1 MTGEIAYLIRARYPL
16 ICVVSYEEDRVEKQM
31 AALARERNRHL
42 LIWSVTAGIVKDGQP
57 SVPDMIDP
65 LRTLDYIA
73 SYPGDAIFVLRDFHP
88 YMSEPQVVRRL
99 RDLAHSLKDAYK
111 NVILLSPILEVPLE
125 LEKEIA
131 VIDYPLPGRDELR
144 HLAEEL
150 ARGVPPEK
158 LKFDFSAGIPDAVA
172 DAALGLTYEE
182 ARNVYAKSLVKT
194 GRLDIEEINAE
205 KKQIIRKSKI
215 LEFFRPSEQLGDV
228 GGLEYLKDWLR
239 KRQKAFSA
247 EARAFGLPEPRGLL
261 LIGLPG
267 CGKSLVAKAVG
278 SLWQL
283 PLLRLDVGKI
293 FAGLVGS
300 SEENMRTAIKTAESI
315 APCILWLDELEK
327 GFSGTQSSG
336 FSDGGTT
343 ARVFGSF
350 VTWLQEKTAPVFV
363 IATAN
368 QVTLLPPE
376 LLRKGR
382 FDEIFFVDLPDA
394 GERREIFSIHVTKRK
409 READAFD
416 LDALARISDGFSGS
430 EIEQAVI
437 SALYDAFDLG
447 RDVASD
453 DIRQALTET
462 VPLSRTMEHELQ
474 AIRNWAQSRARA
486 ANARSSGEPAPGGK
500 IEI

>member
-1 MTGEIAYLIRARYPL
+1 MIADIEYLIRARYPL
-16 ICVVSYEEDRVEKQM
+16 ISVVSYEEERVERELS
-31 AALARERNRHL
+31 AFARVRRKHL
-42 LIWSVTAGIVKDGQP
+42 LVWSVTSGLVKDGQP
-57 SVPDMIDP
+57 AVPDLTDP
-65 LRTLDYIA
+65 IRTLEYVSGYA
-73 SYPGDAIFVLRDFHP
+73 GDAIFVLRDFHP
-88 YMSEPQVVRRL
+88 YMNDPQVVRKL
-99 RDLAHSLKDAYK
+99 RDLAHTLKDAYK
-111 NVILLSPILEVPLE
+111 NVILLSPILEVPVE

-131 VIDYPLPGRDELR
+131 VVDFPLPGREELR
-144 HLAEEL
+144 ELALEI

-158 LKFDFSAGIPDAVA
+158 LKFDLGGGISDAVA
-172 DAALGLTYEE
+172 DAALGLTAEE
-182 ARNVYAKSLVKT
+182 ARNVYSKSLVKT
-194 GRLDIEEINAE
+194 GRLDVDEINAE

-215 LEFFRPSEQLGDV
+215 LEFFQPSEQLGDV
-228 GGLEYLKDWLR
+228 GGLDYLKDWLR
-239 KRQKAFSA
+239 KRQKAFSK
-247 EARAFGLPEPRGLL
+247 EAREFGLPEPRGLL

-300 SEENMRTAIKTAESI
+300 SEENMRNAIKTAESI

-327 GFSGTQSSG
+327 GFSGSQSSS
-336 FSDGGTT
+336 FSDAGTT

-394 GERREIFSIHVTKRK
+394 REREEIFRIHVHKR
-409 READAFD
+409 RRDTQRFD
-416 LDALARISDGFSGS
+416 LGALARQSEGFSGS

-437 SALYDAFDLG
+437 SALYDAFDVG
-447 RDVASD
+447 RDLGTA
-453 DIRQALTET
+453 DITQAVGET
-462 VPLSRTMEHELQ
+462 VPLSRTMETELST
-474 AIRNWAQSRARA
+474 IRNWARSRARA
-486 ANARSSGEPAPGGK
+486 ANVHAGAAEKATGK